1 MSCRKCGCKEYKHN
15 LVSAAQKFFSG
26 SSAEVKVDNGV
37 SSVTYKA
44 QGMPYQDNKS
54 DQVAYRN
61 CKCGHHKNYHD
72 GPQ

>member
-1 MSCRKCGCKEYKHN
+1 MSCRKCGCKKYEHN

-26 SSAEVKVDNGV
+26 SSTEVKVAEGPV
-37 SSVTYKA
+37 SVTHKT

-61 CKCGHHKNYHD
+61 CKCGHHKNYH
-72 GPQ
+72 G